1 MNSNGSVAVLQAPAR
16 LDRRGAASL
25 LKELKPMLA
34 GSRPRVVLDCS
45 EIQHLDSAGVETL
58 LCCMEEAMK
67 RDGDVKLAGVAPSS
81 AVILE
86 LMKVGH
92 LFEMFRTTDEAV
104 RSFYALPWYAFPPE
118 ITWMDGA
125 TGDLEA
131 AS

>member
-1 MNSNGSVAVLQAPAR
+1 M
-16 LDRRGAASL
+16 
-25 LKELKPMLA
+25 LKELKPMLG

-67 RDGDVKLAGVAPSS
+67 RDGDVKLAGVAPCS

-86 LMKVGH
+86 LMQVDH
-92 LFEMFRTTDEAV
+92 LFEMFNTTEEAV
-104 RSFYALPWYAFPPE
+104 RSFCELPSYAFPGE
-118 ITWMDGA
+118 IAWMDGT
-125 TGDLEA
+125 TGELEA

>member
-1 MNSNGSVAVLQAPAR
+1 M
-16 LDRRGAASL
+16 

-86 LMKVGH
+86 LMQVDH
-92 LFEMFRTTDEAV
+92 LFEMFNTSEEAV
-104 RSFYALPWYAFPPE
+104 RSFCELSSYAFPPK
-118 ITWMDGA
+118 IAWMDGT
-125 TGDLEA
+125 TGELEA

>member
-1 MNSNGSVAVLQAPAR
+1 MYSNSSVVILQAPAS
-16 LDRRGAASL
+16 LDQRGAASL
-25 LKELKPMLA
+25 LGELKPMLA

-92 LFEMFRTTDEAV
+92 LFEMFKTTEEAA
-104 RSFYALPWYAFPPE
+104 RSFYALPAYTFPPE
-118 ITWMDGA
+118 ITWMDGT
-125 TGDLEA
+125 TGELEA